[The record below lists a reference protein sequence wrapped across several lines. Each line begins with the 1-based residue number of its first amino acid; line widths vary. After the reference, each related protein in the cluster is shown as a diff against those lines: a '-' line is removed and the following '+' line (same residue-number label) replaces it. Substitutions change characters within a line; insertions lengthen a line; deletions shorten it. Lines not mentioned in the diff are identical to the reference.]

1 METMEDMKRYP
12 RIVIFTTLLCLS
24 LLLSVSVF
32 KTAKPQPELKVSL
45 QDQPSIGNGKIQMVV
60 FEDFN
65 CAHCKDFTLRTLPHL
80 NKQFIQT
87 NIASLTLIPVCFHE
101 GSKPATN
108 AALSVYQ
115 IAKER
120 FLDFVTA
127 IVEKKPYFKKDI
139 LQVAQLVGGID
150 LEVLSELIDKKTF
163 YEKIEQNLNL
173 AIHEIGP
180 DFGTPSFFING
191 VFVPLD
197 SVETQLQAWNGL

>member
-1 METMEDMKRYP
+1 MKKYP
-12 RIVIFTTLLCLS
+12 RIVIFTILLCFITLLS
-24 LLLSVSVF
+24 LSVF
-32 KTAKPQPELKVSL
+32 KASKSHPKLRISL
-45 QDQPSIGNGKIQMVV
+45 QDQPSIGNGKLQMVV

-65 CAHCKDFTLRTLPHL
+65 CSHCKDFTLHTLPQL
-80 NKQFIQT
+80 NKEFIQT
-87 NIASLTLIPVCFHE
+87 NIASLTVVPVCFHE

-115 IAKER
+115 ISKDR

-139 LQVAQLVGGID
+139 LQVAELVGGID
-150 LEVLSELIDKKTF
+150 LEALAQLIDKKFF

-197 SVETQLQAWNGL
+197 SVETKLQSWNGL